1 MAEHLYD
8 SFLIVKDQLVAAIP
22 RTATVNSDVTCED
35 RYPHPDKE
43 ITIREL
49 VNISRRARAVH
60 IPETQQYQL
69 SSRKAVTIKYFFH
82 SFPLIF
88 HLIDVNPHFS
98 SNSCISL

>member
-49 VNISRRARAVH
+49 VNISR
-60 IPETQQYQL
+60 
-69 SSRKAVTIKYFFH
+69 
-82 SFPLIF
+82 
-88 HLIDVNPHFS
+88 
-98 SNSCISL
+98 